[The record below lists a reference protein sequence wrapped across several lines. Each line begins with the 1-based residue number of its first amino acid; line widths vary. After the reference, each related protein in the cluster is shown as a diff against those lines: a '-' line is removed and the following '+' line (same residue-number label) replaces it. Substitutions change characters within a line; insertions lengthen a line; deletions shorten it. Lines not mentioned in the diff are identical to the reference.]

1 MMKAKVTRTE
11 LKRILDT
18 VALGQCGWE
27 AGEDIMFFRSGH
39 QRPIG
44 ATIGRNIDIGRW
56 WPDLKNNLVEL
67 LFAELNKN
75 K

>member
-1 MMKAKVTRTE
+1 MKAKVTRTE
-11 LKRILDT
+11 LKRILDS

-27 AGEDIMFFRSGH
+27 SGEDIMLFNH
-39 QRPIG
+39 RPIG